1 MPINIDD
8 YSAWA
13 RQNMDSEAAIRTA
26 QNNGAATR
34 TLESASNQVGFFARF
49 FGMQSAKNVR
59 ETVMADFTRA
69 LSVRFGAT
77 LAQSALYDVGLSK
90 SSKLEGKTII
100 AVIRRAAEIR
110 GERVD
115 DLRLETHVGDIK

>member
-13 RQNMDSEAAIRTA
+13 RQNMGSEAAIRTV
-26 QNNGAATR
+26 QNNGTATR

-59 ETVMADFTRA
+59 EAVMADFTRA
-69 LSVRFGAT
+69 LSVRFGA
-77 LAQSALYDVGLSK
+77 VGLC
-90 SSKLEGKTII
+90 
-100 AVIRRAAEIR
+100 
-110 GERVD
+110 
-115 DLRLETHVGDIK
+115 